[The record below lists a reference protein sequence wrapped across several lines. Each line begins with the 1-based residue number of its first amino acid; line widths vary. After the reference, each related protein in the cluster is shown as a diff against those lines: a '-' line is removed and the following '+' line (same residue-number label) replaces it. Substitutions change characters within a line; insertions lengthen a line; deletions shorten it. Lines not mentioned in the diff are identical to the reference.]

1 MTIETQEDGGLT
13 IVRLAGSM
21 DGGGKAEWADAIS
34 KLLDRPGARKIIVD
48 LSAVDFLGSA
58 ALGDLVRLTAL
69 ANSQGG
75 RIALARLSPFVEGVL
90 KTTRLN
96 KFFDIYDD
104 LAAAKAA
111 LQ

>member
-1 MTIETQEDGGLT
+1 
-13 IVRLAGSM
+13 
-21 DGGGKAEWADAIS
+21 
-34 KLLDRPGARKIIVD
+34 
-48 LSAVDFLGSA
+48 
-58 ALGDLVRLTAL
+58 
-69 ANSQGG
+69 
-75 RIALARLSPFVEGVL
+75 VEGVL